1 MGKESDFAA
10 EAVEQSAE
18 ELPLIETIEGFVQGG
33 CGGVEVDGGRD
44 ADDGVKLGRCGGAE
58 VASEFEDEVAA
69 HGVADE

>member
-44 ADDGVKLGRCGGAE
+44 ADDGVKLGGAA
-58 VASEFEDEVAA
+58 VPRSPASLRTRLPPME
-69 HGVADE
+69 